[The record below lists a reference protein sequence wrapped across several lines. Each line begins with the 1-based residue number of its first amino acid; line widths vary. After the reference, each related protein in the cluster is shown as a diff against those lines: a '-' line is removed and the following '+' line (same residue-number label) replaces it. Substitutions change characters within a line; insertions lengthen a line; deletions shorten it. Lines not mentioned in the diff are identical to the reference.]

1 MKLSILS
8 TVVPLLAQLVVAV
21 PTPTWDEAEIVERAD
36 IVKRATITDIATTG
50 YATQNGG
57 LVLAVFPCL

>member
-8 TVVPLLAQLVVAV
+8 AGLALVAQLAFAA
-21 PTPTWDEAEIVERAD
+21 PTPTDENEIAQRTD
-36 IVKRATITDIATTG
+36 IEKRATITDIATTG

-57 LVLAVFPCL
+57 LVD